1 MNPIKDVGTCYRR
14 RRRQKLVLETPEIL
28 EEGTNTDDVK
38 NTDMKNRNAD
48 NSKVLPPKLTFI
60 MS

>member
-48 NSKVLPPKLTFI
+48 NSKKANYE
-60 MS
+60 S